1 MNSEP
6 VDTLSP
12 RTKDLKRTLKANGL
26 MMAVRIPVDRTTP
39 ADDTS
44 LVPRDRTVV
53 EEDIIAAESCRG
65 LLAGKESRGELCGS
79 FWDFLGGLA
88 PAIAL
93 SNSLVCA
100 GTTRLTILTSSS
112 RLYS

>member
-1 MNSEP
+1 MSSEP
-6 VDTLSP
+6 VDTPSP

-53 EEDIIAAESCRG
+53 EEEDIIAAESCRG
-65 LLAGKESRGELCGS
+65 LLARKELRGEIFGT
-79 FWDFLGGLA
+79 FLGFLEWT
-88 PAIAL
+88 
-93 SNSLVCA
+93 SA
-100 GTTRLTILTSSS
+100 GDSHLE
-112 RLYS
+112 